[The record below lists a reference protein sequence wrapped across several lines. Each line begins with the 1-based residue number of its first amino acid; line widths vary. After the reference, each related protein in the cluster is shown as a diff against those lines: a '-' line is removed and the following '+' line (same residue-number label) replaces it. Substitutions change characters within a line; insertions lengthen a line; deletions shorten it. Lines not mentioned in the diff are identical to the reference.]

1 MNEKQ
6 FLAEHKKYGD
16 IELTDN
22 ESAKLK
28 GMPYPGA
35 TVNIFWTHWE
45 NDTFD
50 VGYLFLLPFSDSD
63 IDDYFIHIPRPENPG
78 GKDTAHPEWIHINK
92 LLKNEYCK
100 NIIIQEN
107 SN

>member
-1 MNEKQ
+1 MTEKE
-6 FLAEHKKYGD
+6 FIKEHKKYCD
-16 IELTDN
+16 IELLDSELN
-22 ESAKLK
+22 KLK
-28 GMPYPGA
+28 GLPFPGA

-45 NDTFD
+45 TDMYD
-50 VGYLFLLPFSDSD
+50 VGYLFLLPFSDAD

-100 NIIIQEN
+100 EIRIVSN